1 MDIGIGLPNA
11 VRGVDRRGIVDWARR
26 AEQAGFSSL
35 GTIDRIVFPNYE
47 SLIAL
52 AAAAAVTERIR
63 LATDILIAPLRT
75 NTALLAKQAA
85 TLDSLSEGRLV
96 LGLAP
101 GGRED
106 DYVASGVDFHSR
118 GRTFDRQLDEMRAIW
133 SGGGELGPPPANGR
147 APELLVGGGTEVAF
161 RRAAKHADGWTF
173 GGGTPDMFAGALA
186 GLRDAWRAAGRDGE
200 PRTVVLFYFA
210 LGPDAEQVAARGLGD
225 YYAFAGDYAQQV
237 VGSAAKDE
245 QTVQAYLAAFEE
257 AGADEAICFPATPD
271 PDQVELLARAA
282 GL

>member
-1 MDIGIGLPNA
+1 
-11 VRGVDRRGIVDWARR
+11 
-26 AEQAGFSSL
+26 
-35 GTIDRIVFPNYE
+35 
-47 SLIAL
+47 
-52 AAAAAVTERIR
+52 
-63 LATDILIAPLRT
+63 
-75 NTALLAKQAA
+75 
-85 TLDSLSEGRLV
+85 V

-118 GRTFDRQLDEMRAIW
+118 GRTFDRQLDEMREIW

-147 APELLVGGGTEVAF
+147 APELLVGGGSEVAF

-173 GGGTPDMFAGALA
+173 AGGTPDVFAGALA
-186 GLRDAWRAAGRDGE
+186 GVRDAWRAAGREGE

-225 YYAFAGDYAQQV
+225 YYAFAGDYAQQI

-245 QTVQAYLAAFEE
+245 QTVQAYLAAFDE